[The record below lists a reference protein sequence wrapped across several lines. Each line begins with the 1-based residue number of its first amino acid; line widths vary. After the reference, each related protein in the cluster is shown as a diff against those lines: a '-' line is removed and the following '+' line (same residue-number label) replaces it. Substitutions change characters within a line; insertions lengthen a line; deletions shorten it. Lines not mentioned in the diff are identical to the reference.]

1 MSTPHILGG
10 DLSELV
16 RDSRLDA
23 IFERGC
29 TIHPR
34 AAATRRENYSH
45 EKWFPRQDPV
55 GKGGMGLVYVEERE
69 RVGSRPVSLRAVK
82 KIQLSGRPEQKKM
95 IRREL
100 EAMFK
105 FSQPRFKGLFIQP
118 YGWFLS
124 GDYVH
129 IAMEYYE
136 LGDLQKYLDHPSKC
150 PNGRLPEHEAGSIA
164 SQILDALYVMHQ
176 HNFSHWDLKPANL
189 LIKQQPPNPWLI
201 KLGDFGIS
209 KRGEAI
215 SNFTSLAGTIDYMP
229 PEHHGYR
236 SRSGD
241 NSRAVDMWAFGYTIF
256 RVLTGQGMFRDGHE
270 RHAFFSNMSP
280 FPDHIL
286 RNLQISEDG
295 ISFLR
300 KLVVVD
306 PGARIDAEA
315 ASRDPWIEKYDQ
327 EQHQQEASAA
337 GTNHTSH
344 DQSRGKLPNPPIDVH
359 SHPSLTETTL
369 YPGCPSPFPNRLST
383 TESQLYTVSSQSTRA
398 SAAWPTASYTTPSY
412 HTVSYST
419 VSSQSTRASAAW
431 PTATYTAP
439 GHSPSPLDGG
449 DYTISSQTTR
459 ALAEGTMATHK
470 APSRNPN
477 ILDGSNK
484 MVSSESTQ
492 AFAASPTETR
502 TTTGDGL
509 DFLDEGNNIV
519 RKDDAELFFAAA
531 SSQRSSNRP
540 HSVSMSTPTTQTY
553 SLNPGHD
560 TTISRRSIHGPSVNA
575 PDNSLPRSTSSP
587 SAKGPPAFTP
597 APLAL
602 SQDLT
607 APSDQYPL
615 FRQSL
620 NLSQHED
627 PSKSQEQPSAKGPPA
642 FTPAPLAL
650 SQDLTV
656 TSDQYPLFRQ
666 SLNLSQHEY
675 PSKSQGEP
683 PTDMPEH
690 ARSADLPIG
699 PLRPGK
705 ENAVPTDADQLDIS
719 VNDQSDVPYGER
731 LQKAFVIEQLEK
743 LRVQGQF
750 DEKCKEIIHGDYEPP
765 TIHER
770 LEIIKE
776 LERKL
781 GKDHIIVID
790 ARCVIAKEQID
801 EQRNYFEAVR
811 TYQRALLVKKKMFG
825 SDDPRTL
832 HSMHDLGD
840 ALSRYC
846 KFEEAE
852 PICREA
858 LQQRRRILGPSNI
871 DTIESL
877 GALAACLQG
886 QQNFSEATL
895 MFQEVVEVR
904 KQFLGPTDK
913 RTVDAMVSVGICLN
927 QEGRVHDAEAILREA
942 LQIIRRE
949 PDSYEK
955 RAPDAVHVLCLTLC
969 NQSRVEEAEKLLR
982 EDSDQRN
989 PEYFRT
995 AENFYWLCLALNS
1008 LEHYQEAQPMWKRLI
1023 KMLEWDLGRD
1033 NITSM
1038 RTKQAYVQHLI
1049 KLGDTKKALKRSREV
1064 FERRAEVLGTTHPDT
1079 LHTMQWLGHLL
1090 LTEEGPTEEGL
1101 QVCHNVYRFTEE
1113 AWGAY
1118 HPNTLTT
1125 SFWLGDVLIG
1135 TGKIKEGREILEAL
1149 LHKQEL
1155 TFGKAH
1161 GDAILTRDRVAASFL
1176 DEGDNTNAE
1185 QSFRRI
1191 VQLKEIELGVD
1202 DPATIDAVYNLA
1214 DFLDESGKFYEAEVL
1229 FRRVRAHRERNL
1241 GQDHPGTLVAVTAL
1255 GRALY
1260 STKQYAEAE
1269 QVFRLALHAYERK
1282 ADDEVMQADL
1292 QELLAVTLTCLMR
1305 HSEAEK
1311 HYYWAWLLRKNA
1323 VGENDGTTVDYMVK
1337 YALYQKDFQQRAGE
1351 AETLIQDAVR
1361 LYKELLG
1368 AEHPKTQET
1377 IDTYAQILLENH
1389 NYTKAIEVIK
1399 EIRSYEDPFSEEF
1412 FTTMLNLGHLY
1423 KLNNQLS
1430 LAFETYTELLNL
1442 QKARL
1447 GDHDAATLETLHR
1460 LAEVRMDQGAFIEA
1474 MGLASKVAKLR
1485 SQYLTD
1491 GSWQE
1496 SLKLEE
1502 ECKERLLR

>member
-16 RDSRLDA
+16 RDSRLDVV
-23 IFERGC
+23 FERGC

-45 EKWFPRQDPV
+45 EKWLPHQDPV

-82 KIQLSGRPEQKKM
+82 KIQLSGRPEQRKM

-136 LGDLQKYLDHPSKC
+136 LGDLQKYLDHPFKC

-229 PEHHGYR
+229 PEHHGYG
-236 SRSGD
+236 SRSGGD

-270 RHAFFSNMSP
+270 RHSFFSNTSP

-300 KLVVVD
+300 RLVVVD
-306 PGARIDAEA
+306 PGARIDAET
-315 ASRDPWIEKYDQ
+315 ASRDPWIERHDQ
-327 EQHQQEASAA
+327 EQHQQGASIAEPS
-337 GTNHTSH
+337 HTIH
-344 DQSRGKLPNPPIDVH
+344 DQSGRKPPNSAVDVH
-359 SHPSLTETTL
+359 SHTSLTETTL

-398 SAAWPTASYTTPSY
+398 SAAWPTASYIAPSY
-412 HTVSYST
+412 HTISYNT

-431 PTATYTAP
+431 PTAAYTAP

-449 DYTISSQTTR
+449 DNTVSNQTTR
-459 ALAEGTMATHK
+459 APAEWTITTHK
-470 APSRNPN
+470 APTHNPN
-477 ILDGSNK
+477 SLDGGNN
-484 MVSSESTQ
+484 MVSSQSIQ
-492 AFAASPTETR
+492 ASAASPTVTR
-502 TTTGDGL
+502 TTPSDGL
-509 DFLDEGNNIV
+509 DFLDKEYNIA

-540 HSVSMSTPTTQTY
+540 HSVSISAPTTQTY
-553 SLNPGHD
+553 SLSPEHD
-560 TTISRRSIHGPSVNA
+560 TTTARRSVHGPLVNA
-575 PDNSLPRSTSSP
+575 PDSSLPKSTPSP
-587 SAKGPPAFTP
+587 STKGPPAFTP

-607 APSDQYPL
+607 APSDQYP
-615 FRQSL
+615 FFARVSISTSTTIHP
-620 NLSQHED
+620 NH
-627 PSKSQEQPSAKGPPA
+627 SKK
-642 FTPAPLAL
+642 
-650 SQDLTV
+650 
-656 TSDQYPLFRQ
+656 
-666 SLNLSQHEY
+666 H
-675 PSKSQGEP
+675 
-683 PTDMPEH
+683 
-690 ARSADLPIG
+690 
-699 PLRPGK
+699 LRICLK
-705 ENAVPTDADQLDIS
+705 MR
-719 VNDQSDVPYGER
+719 VNDQSDVPYGDR
-731 LQKAFVIEQLEK
+731 YQKAFVIEQLEK
-743 LRVQGQF
+743 LRVQDHF

-770 LEIIKE
+770 LDIIGE
-776 LERKL
+776 LERTL

-801 EQRNYFEAVR
+801 EERNFFEAVR
-811 TYQRALLVKKKMFG
+811 TYQRALLVKKKIIG

-858 LQQRRRILGPSNI
+858 LRQRRKILGPSNI

-886 QQNFSEATL
+886 QQSFSEATP

-913 RTVDAMVSVGICLN
+913 RTVDAMVSLGICLN
-927 QEGRVHDAEAILREA
+927 REGRVHDAEPILREA
-942 LQIIRRE
+942 VQIIKRE

-969 NQSRVEEAEKLLR
+969 HQSRIKEAERLLR

-995 AENFYWLCLALNS
+995 MENFHWLCFALNA
-1008 LEHYQEAQPMWKRLI
+1008 LEHYQEAQPMWKRLV
-1023 KMLEWDLGRD
+1023 KMLEWNLGRD

-1049 KLGDTKKALKRSREV
+1049 KLGDTKKAMKKSREV
-1064 FERRAEVLGTTHPDT
+1064 FERRTEVLGTTHPDT

-1101 QVCHNVYRFTEE
+1101 KVCHNVYRFTEE

-1125 SFWLGDVLIG
+1125 SFWLGDVIIRAG
-1135 TGKIKEGREILEAL
+1135 NIKDGREILEAL

-1161 GDAILTRDRVAASFL
+1161 RDAIVTRGRIAASFL
-1176 DEGDNTNAE
+1176 DEGDNANAE
-1185 QSFRRI
+1185 QSFRQI

-1202 DPATIDAVYNLA
+1202 DQATIDAVYNLA
-1214 DFLDESGKFYEAEVL
+1214 DFLDQSGKFYEAEVL

-1241 GQDHPGTLVAVTAL
+1241 GQHHPGTLVAVTAL

-1269 QVFRLALHAYERK
+1269 QVFRTALHTYEGK
-1282 ADDEVMQADL
+1282 SNEEVMQADL
-1292 QELLAVTLTCLMR
+1292 QECLAVTLTCLMR

-1323 VGENDGTTVDYMVK
+1323 VGENDEITLEYMVK
-1337 YALYQKDFQQRAGE
+1337 YALYQKDFQQKADE

-1361 LYKELLG
+1361 LYKEVLG
-1368 AEHPKTQET
+1368 TEHPKTRET

-1399 EIRSYEDPFSEEF
+1399 EIKSHEDPYSPEF
-1412 FTTMLNLGHLY
+1412 FATMLNLGHLY
-1423 KLNNQLS
+1423 SLNNQLS
-1430 LAFETYTELLNL
+1430 LAFETYTELLGL

-1460 LAEVRMDQGAFIEA
+1460 LAEVRMDQGAYIEA

-1491 GSWQE
+1491 GSWKE
-1496 SLKLEE
+1496 SLRLEE